1 MEHKGQNT
9 KRRFWNAIA
18 AVAAI
23 ALLYAVFSLTGVGC
37 PIKHVTGVSCPGCG
51 MTRAWGAALRL
62 DFAKAFEYHPLWL
75 LPIPGAALLFFK
87 DRLPRR
93 FYRISLFL
101 IIAAFFVV
109 YGIRMADPSDT
120 VVVFRPRNGL
130 VGRALTRLFDK

>member
-51 MTRAWGAALRL
+51 MTSAVISA
-62 DFAKAFEYHPLWL
+62 
-75 LPIPGAALLFFK
+75 
-87 DRLPRR
+87 
-93 FYRISLFL
+93 RIVSQMRSRSH
-101 IIAAFFVV
+101 
-109 YGIRMADPSDT
+109 G
-120 VVVFRPRNGL
+120 
-130 VGRALTRLFDK
+130 